1 MRCAGKCWRG
11 HCSGGKVEKHHDRH
25 QNPRLSIPCHP
36 EPAPLPDERISDL
49 GSGPASCPHM
59 PGLVQRGGKEGPA
72 GRAHAA
78 RPPPPGAGSRL
89 LTITLPSPHQL
100 LPILGARAGTK
111 VQQSRCLGHDIEGGF
126 CAQSP
131 KCSQLSLD
139 VTSSKKPS
147 VNPIHPDLLGCPSWL
162 SPPIKLHVNAH

>member
-1 MRCAGKCWRG
+1 MRSIMTDIRTHDSRSHVTPNQLLSLTRGLATWGAGRRAAPTRLALSREVGRKDLRG
-11 HCSGGKVEKHHDRH
+11 RPALH
-25 QNPRLSIPCHP
+25 
-36 EPAPLPDERISDL
+36 APLPWEL
-49 GSGPASCPHM
+49 APGSALSPPA
-59 PGLVQRGGKEGPA
+59 PA
-72 GRAHAA
+72 
-78 RPPPPGAGSRL
+78 
-89 LTITLPSPHQL
+89 
-100 LPILGARAGTK
+100 ILRARAGTK

-126 CAQSP
+126 CAQSH

>member
-1 MRCAGKCWRG
+1 MRSIMTDIRTHDSRSHVTPNQLLSLTRG
-11 HCSGGKVEKHHDRH
+11 LATWGVGRRAA
-25 QNPRLSIPCHP
+25 PTRLALSREVGRKDLRGRPALHAPCP
-36 EPAPLPDERISDL
+36 GSWLPA
-49 GSGPASCPHM
+49 
-59 PGLVQRGGKEGPA
+59 
-72 GRAHAA
+72 
-78 RPPPPGAGSRL
+78 
-89 LTITLPSPHQL
+89 LPSPHQL

-126 CAQSP
+126 CAQSH